1 MKDVRMVLEFIF
13 ANLEGFFKKFQWI
26 YFREWVIME
35 KFRVDLFSRMADYGR
50 FRVDLFSR
58 MADHGR
64 FRVDLFSRIFQIRE
78 NKSTRKLIDAKIYR
92 RENLST

>member
-1 MKDVRMVLEFIF
+1 MVLEFIF
-13 ANLEGFFKKFQWI
+13 ANLKGFFKKFQWI
-26 YFREWVIME
+26 YFREWVME
-35 KFRVDLFSRMADYGR
+35 TFRVDLFSRMADYGR

-64 FRVDLFSRIFQIRE
+64 FRVDLL
-78 NKSTRKLIDAKIYR
+78 KLIDAKIYR